1 MPRKQII
8 FLIFAALIA
17 IGTVLAARSLLQPDE
32 PAPVAVD
39 TSAEPAAAPVE
50 VLVAK
55 KDLPAGSFLAAEDVE
70 WKNWP
75 ADSVTDGMLKKGVA
89 EEKTYAG
96 AVVRTGLR
104 TGEPIIGGRILK
116 SDEHGF
122 LAAVLLPGMRAM
134 TVKISPVSGVAGFIF
149 PNDQVDV
156 ILAHEVQRTDD
167 TRMVDRRVS
176 ETVLENVRVVALDQK
191 TNDQTNEPKVAELAT
206 LEVTP
211 KQAEKLAL
219 VSQMGT
225 LSLVLRSLSSNVAA
239 NVSPVMQT
247 NAKPAAQPVADGKAE
262 TSTGLAPQLL
272 EAAQRAMPLGAGK
285 PLPSRHVTWD
295 SDVSLA
301 LPPPSDRAQTEHTVQ
316 IYRGSTASDIT
327 FGARPK

>member
-1 MPRKQII
+1 MPMPRKQIL
-8 FLIFAALIA
+8 FLIFAAIIA
-17 IGTVLAARSLLQPDE
+17 IGTVLAARSLLTPDE
-32 PAPVAVD
+32 PEQTTIAA
-39 TSAEPAAAPVE
+39 TAEPAAAPVE
-50 VLVAK
+50 VLVVK

-70 WKNWP
+70 WKSWP
-75 ADSVTDGMLKKGVA
+75 AESVTDGMLKKGVA
-89 EEKTYAG
+89 EEKSYVG

-104 TGEPIIGGRILK
+104 AGEPIVGGRILK
-116 SDEHGF
+116 TDEHGF

-149 PNDQVDV
+149 PNDMVDV

-191 TNDQTNEPKVAELAT
+191 TNDQNNEPKVAELAT
-206 LEVTP
+206 IEVTP

-225 LSLVLRSLSSNVAA
+225 LSLVLRSLSANVA
-239 NVSPVMQT
+239 PVVKT
-247 NAKPAAQPVADGKAE
+247 TSDAAAE
-262 TSTGLAPQLL
+262 TDKTGIAPQIL
-272 EAAQRAMPLGAGK
+272 EAAQRAMPGATVK
-285 PLPSRHVTWD
+285 PLPSKGLTWD

-301 LPPPSDRAQTEHTVQ
+301 LPAPSDRAQTEHTVQ
-316 IYRGSTASDIT
+316 IYRGSTATDVT